1 MRKFVSPIN
10 EFRHNSNKT
19 CKKQTMLIFG
29 YFIVLT
35 VSILLSIGWL
45 RLNTNLSLN
54 SESFRDST
62 KVGIT
67 ITTLAF
73 PLMIGST
80 DYFDKRIFW
89 HIIATI
95 SISTFLG
102 LWNSFSIATVTDGDG
117 KINVGP
123 DNNKALP
130 FIQVM
135 QFFFMIYAIILSLVY
150 AEKPV
155 EKESIKEIIVVQ
167 PNLLINK
174 SKENL
179 IDYLGLPNASKKILD
194 TTFFYYSSKKSIITF
209 KIFNDT
215 IIEKNDRVLRPK
227 Y

>member
-1 MRKFVSPIN
+1 
-10 EFRHNSNKT
+10 
-19 CKKQTMLIFG
+19 MLIFG
-29 YFIVLT
+29 YFIVIT
-35 VSILLSIGWL
+35 ISILLSIGWF

-73 PLMIGST
+73 PLMIAST

-102 LWNSFSIATVTDGDG
+102 LWNSFSIATVTDEDG

-123 DNNKALP
+123 NKNTALP
-130 FIQVM
+130 LIQVM
-135 QFFFMIYAIILSLVY
+135 QFFFMIYAIILSLAY
-150 AEKPV
+150 AEKPAEKPA
-155 EKESIKEIIVVQ
+155 EKESCKEIIVVQ

-174 SKENL
+174 SKKNL
-179 IDYLGLPNASKKILD
+179 IDYLGIPNASKKILD
-194 TTFFYYSSKKSIITF
+194 TTFFYYSSQKSIITF

-215 IIEKNDRVLRPK
+215 IIEKNDRAVKPNINEK
-227 Y
+227 K